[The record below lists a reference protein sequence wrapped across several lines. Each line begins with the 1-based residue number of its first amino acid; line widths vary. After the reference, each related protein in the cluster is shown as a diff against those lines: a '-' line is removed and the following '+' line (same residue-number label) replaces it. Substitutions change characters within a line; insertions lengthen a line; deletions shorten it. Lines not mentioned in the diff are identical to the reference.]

1 MFGGHMSHIGNGAP
15 GGIYCGV
22 DGALETVGRYCSE
35 NDHAS
40 ESAVISHSVAP
51 RRAALRCAAL
61 PGNVTHV
68 AFLCRAR
75 NIRTSSQTPAIKYLG
90 TEIITDTVSYR
101 WHERYVH
108 VTNNWISNSLIYK
121 NDMLVDCWP

>member
-1 MFGGHMSHIGNGAP
+1 MSHIGNGAP

-22 DGALETVGRYCSE
+22 DGAVETVGRYCSE

-40 ESAVISHSVAP
+40 ESAVISHS
-51 RRAALRCAAL
+51 
-61 PGNVTHV
+61 GNVTHV

-108 VTNNWISNSLIYK
+108 VTNNWISNSLIYN

>member
-1 MFGGHMSHIGNGAP
+1 MSHIGNGAP

-51 RRAALRCAAL
+51 RRAALRFPAMSHMSPSFVAL
-61 PGNVTHV
+61 VIY
-68 AFLCRAR
+68 AR
-75 NIRTSSQTPAIKYLG
+75 RRKRRQLNISALKLLPTQCHIDGTRDTSTLQ
-90 TEIITDTVSYR
+90 IIGYQIR
-101 WHERYVH
+101 
-108 VTNNWISNSLIYK
+108 
-121 NDMLVDCWP
+121 